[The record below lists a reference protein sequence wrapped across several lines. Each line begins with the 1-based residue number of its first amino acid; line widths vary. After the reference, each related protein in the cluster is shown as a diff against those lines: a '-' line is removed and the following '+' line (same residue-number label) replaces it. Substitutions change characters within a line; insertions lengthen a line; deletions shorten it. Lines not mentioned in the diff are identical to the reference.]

1 MINLSISPLC
11 PKSLCNQS
19 LKKAISQILDS
30 LSINDDISV
39 VIEDDA
45 FIKKYNSNYRGI
57 DSPTDVLSFGSDE
70 IDPETHN
77 RYLGDVII
85 SFEKVLSQAI
95 SHNVSEK
102 CELLLLITHGILH
115 LLGYDHDT
123 AINKDK
129 MWLQQSKILE
139 SFGCY
144 NNGEQ

>member
-11 PKSLCNQS
+11 PKSLCNHS
-19 LKKAISQILDS
+19 LTDDIAEILDS
-30 LSINDDISV
+30 LFINDDISV
-39 VIEDDA
+39 VIEDNT
-45 FIKKYNSNYRGI
+45 FINKYNSNYRGI
-57 DSPTDVLSFGSDE
+57 DSPTDVLSFGSEE

-85 SFEKVLSQAI
+85 SFEKVISQAI